1 MPFKKGKSG
10 NPSGR
15 PRGAKGERTK
25 EWENLGEHITTK
37 HADRFN
43 RILDE
48 ANDEKFTSLYLQ
60 TLEYFRPKQSR
71 SDDTQN
77 IKQEINVNFRRR
89 D

>member
-1 MPFKKGKSG
+1 MGQGGLRKGA
-10 NPSGR
+10 GR
-15 PRGAKGERTK
+15 PKGSKNEKTK
-25 EWENLGEHITTK
+25 EWETLGESITTK

-43 RILDE
+43 RIMDE
-48 ANDEKFTSLYLQ
+48 ANDEKFASLYLQ
-60 TLEYFRPKQSR
+60 TLEYFKPKQSR